1 MLLLKYLNFI
11 KTIITSSNV
20 SFVINCI
27 DQLISG
33 EYIQGLN
40 QLTKDIFKNQ
50 NE

>member
-1 MLLLKYLNFI
+1 MLSLKYLNFI
-11 KTIITSSNV
+11 KTMITSSNV

-40 QLTKDIFKNQ
+40 QIPKDTFENKN
-50 NE
+50 E